1 MGLDID
7 RYCRVGDWLPQI
19 KSLGIDDKKEIKQ
32 TKSKRRGLI
41 ILFDRVLTCAQAHV
55 FLFVVGQN
63 KD

>member
-7 RYCRVGDWLPQI
+7 RYCCGGDWVPQI
-19 KSLGIDDKKEIKQ
+19 ESLGIDDEKEIKQ
-32 TKSKRRGLI
+32 TKSKRRGLT
-41 ILFDRVLTCAQAHV
+41 ILFDKVLTCVQAHV